1 MKTIEVYLK
10 LKMRSNDKRDVRVID
25 LSSNIS
31 KRESKEFEQ
40 SEDNNSSSIY
50 AKIQTKL
57 NNVDDQSIAS
67 NNWENELRK

>member
-1 MKTIEVYLK
+1 
-10 LKMRSNDKRDVRVID
+10 MRSNDKRDVRVID